1 MEKHPAEAI
10 EALAGYF
17 LFTMVMRSKDRF
29 FIVSFYEIRNIIPNL
44 LILFRYQ
51 YVIDEEKRKVTE

>member
-1 MEKHPAEAI
+1 MDKYPAEATVT
-10 EALAGYF
+10 LVGYF

-29 FIVSFYEIRNIIPNL
+29 FIVSFCETRNIIPNL

>member
-1 MEKHPAEAI
+1 MDKYPAEATV
-10 EALAGYF
+10 ALVGCF

-29 FIVSFYEIRNIIPNL
+29 FIVSFCEIRNIIPNL

-51 YVIDEEKRKVTE
+51 YIIDEEKRKVTE